1 MIAVGTPITGR
12 PPHNAVRAAFPHQM
26 WRATFEA
33 ECGVGIYVVPG
44 SFGPFRHRKL
54 NFERHITNR
63 STPVGS
69 DIDAEIV
76 LGDKCQGS
84 SHCLKINLEGAA
96 VTGAGNGLPAQAAI
110 D

>member
-1 MIAVGTPITGR
+1 
-12 PPHNAVRAAFPHQM
+12 
-26 WRATFEA
+26 
-33 ECGVGIYVVPG
+33 
-44 SFGPFRHRKL
+44 
-54 NFERHITNR
+54 
-63 STPVGS
+63 
-69 DIDAEIV
+69 